1 VVVAY
6 FTTTTQHSTVSKM
19 EIVQIEITDLNYKDI
34 ERFLNVKI
42 APPLVNKGD
51 AIFIRILI
59 FNYFF
64 LLHPLRME
72 AAFFIYPLVSV
83 GAEVIP
89 LSLEHIGVTVS
100 SAIGVKV
107 GQGTA

>member
-42 APPLVNKGD
+42 APPLVK
-51 AIFIRILI
+51 
-59 FNYFF
+59 
-64 LLHPLRME
+64 
-72 AAFFIYPLVSV
+72 
-83 GAEVIP
+83 
-89 LSLEHIGVTVS
+89 
-100 SAIGVKV
+100 
-107 GQGTA
+107 QG